1 MVERVQDA
9 DAGVQKLAIETLG
22 NEIRC
27 RAVAVNKEEG
37 GLGRAYGC
45 SQ

>member
-27 RAVAVNKEEG
+27 AVRRR
-37 GLGRAYGC
+37 L
-45 SQ
+45 